1 MPKIGRAFHWVLT
14 IGNGLLCL
22 SGLAT
27 GNIVGAAVSGVL
39 AGVLAW
45 QLTW

>member
-1 MPKIGRAFHWVLT
+1 MSKIGRAFHWVLT

-39 AGVLAW
+39 AGILAW

>member
-1 MPKIGRAFHWVLT
+1 MSKFVRAFHWVLT

-39 AGVLAW
+39 AGILAW

>member
-1 MPKIGRAFHWVLT
+1 MSKIGRAFHRVLT

-39 AGVLAW
+39 AGIPAW